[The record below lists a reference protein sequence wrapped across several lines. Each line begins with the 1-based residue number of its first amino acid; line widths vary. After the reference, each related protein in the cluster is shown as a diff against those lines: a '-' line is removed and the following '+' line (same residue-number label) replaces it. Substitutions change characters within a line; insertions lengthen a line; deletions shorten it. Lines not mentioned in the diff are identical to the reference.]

1 MNSDISGP
9 DRTPRGNRNRRPGPR
24 GQSANRSS
32 PQPPSDI
39 NGGLS
44 DVEGFA
50 DDEVVGSR
58 GTGNRPRD
66 PLAAAISKVVD
77 RVGEKV
83 AEEFENFLEKYASKL
98 QIFTRKDL
106 ISLVSLRTLY
116 LLALHL
122 LAQ

>member
-1 MNSDISGP
+1 MNSDIAGSE
-9 DRTPRGNRNRRPGPR
+9 RTPRGNRNRRPGPR

-66 PLAAAISKVVD
+66 PLAAAISRVVD

-83 AEEFENFLEKYASKL
+83 AEEFENFLEKYLKL
-98 QIFTRKDL
+98 QFFTLKDL
-106 ISLVSLRTLY
+106 TYSVSLRTSY

>member
-9 DRTPRGNRNRRPGPR
+9 ERTPRGNRNRRPGPR
-24 GQSANRSS
+24 GQSASRSS
-32 PQPPSDI
+32 PQPPSEI

-50 DDEVVGSR
+50 DDEIVGSR

-83 AEEFENFLEKYASKL
+83 AEEFENFLEK
-98 QIFTRKDL
+98 
-106 ISLVSLRTLY
+106 
-116 LLALHL
+116 
-122 LAQ
+122 

>member
-1 MNSDISGP
+1 MNSDIAGSE
-9 DRTPRGNRNRRPGPR
+9 RTPRGNRNRRAGPQ

-32 PQPPSDI
+32 PQPPSEI

-83 AEEFENFLEKYASKL
+83 AEEFENFLEK
-98 QIFTRKDL
+98 
-106 ISLVSLRTLY
+106 
-116 LLALHL
+116 
-122 LAQ
+122 

>member
-1 MNSDISGP
+1 MNSDISGL

-98 QIFTRKDL
+98 QFFTLKDL
-106 ISLVSLRTLY
+106 TYSVSLRTSY

>member
-1 MNSDISGP
+1 MNSDITGSEH
-9 DRTPRGNRNRRPGPR
+9 TPRGNRNHRAGPR

-32 PQPPSDI
+32 PQPPSEI

-83 AEEFENFLEKYASKL
+83 AEEFENFLEK
-98 QIFTRKDL
+98 
-106 ISLVSLRTLY
+106 
-116 LLALHL
+116 
-122 LAQ
+122 